1 MVFLIFVV
9 NRFIMKLKFFG
20 TLVLLLFS
28 TTFLFSQKTE
38 KIKGSGIIKIASK
51 EIESFNSI
59 EVEDNF
65 TIDLEKGETSGLKIE
80 ADDNL
85 HDVITTVVKNNVLVI
100 ATSKE
105 AHGFKKL
112 SVKITYTNDLNLVTS
127 KDEAIVK
134 AIQEISVE
142 NITFKSMNK
151 SKLFLNAN
159 VTNFNLQADDK
170 SKVELNLKSEN
181 AFIELSKYSNLKAL
195 INSAELKFDLYQKAT
210 ASIEGDSDN
219 TIARLDNSS
228 ELNARNFNSKNID
241 ATVEDTANCSIFAET
256 SCTLEATDKAEINLY
271 GNPTIT
277 IRKLSG
283 EAKLFKKLPPKK

>member
-1 MVFLIFVV
+1 
-9 NRFIMKLKFFG
+9 MKLKIYG
-20 TLVLLLFS
+20 ALVLLLFS
-28 TTFLFSQKTE
+28 TTFLFAQKIE

-112 SVKITYTNDLNLVTS
+112 SVRITYTNDLNLITS
-127 KDEAIVK
+127 KDETIVN
-134 AIQEISVE
+134 AIQEIMVE

-159 VTNFNLQADDK
+159 VTN
-170 SKVELNLKSEN
+170 
-181 AFIELSKYSNLKAL
+181 
-195 INSAELKFDLYQKAT
+195 
-210 ASIEGDSDN
+210 
-219 TIARLDNSS
+219 
-228 ELNARNFNSKNID
+228 
-241 ATVEDTANCSIFAET
+241 
-256 SCTLEATDKAEINLY
+256 
-271 GNPTIT
+271 
-277 IRKLSG
+277 
-283 EAKLFKKLPPKK
+283 

>member
-1 MVFLIFVV
+1 MIFLIFVV

-28 TTFLFSQKTE
+28 TTFLFAQKIE

-51 EIESFNSI
+51 EIESFNSV
-59 EVEDNF
+59 EVEDNIV
-65 TIDLEKGETSGLKIE
+65 IDLEKGETSGLKIE

-112 SVKITYTNDLNLVTS
+112 SVRITYTNDLNLVTS
-127 KDEAIVK
+127 KDEAIVN

-241 ATVEDTANCSIFAET
+241 ATVEDTANYSIFAET